1 MTPDPAQV
9 LTVAALRA
17 AAALQLSDDELARV
31 VGVETNT
38 VALLR
43 IEQELVPVESDAG
56 RRCQLLVRIYWA
68 LEQMVGGDLGKCV
81 LWMRSQNEVAGGA
94 PAEVIA
100 TPDGLRQVAE
110 YLEASVRK

>member
-1 MTPDPAQV
+1 MTPDPAKV

-17 AAALQLSDDELARV
+17 AATLHLSEDELAQV
-31 VGVETNT
+31 IGVEKHKI
-38 VALLR
+38 ALFR
-43 IEQELVPVESDAG
+43 NEQEMVPVESDAG
-56 RRCQLLVRIYWA
+56 QRCQLLVRTYKA
-68 LEQMVGGDLGKCV
+68 LELLVGKDLGKCI
-81 LWMRSQNEVAGGA
+81 LWMRGRNEVAGGI